1 MGIYVK
7 KGDILRGNKI
17 ECNARKLSR
26 IKKKKQKSRTDI
38 KSKLSHYTIMQ
49 NVRYKKNYSITV
61 KNNNQMFLEYKI
73 KNKRRI
79 LSLIFSFFFN
89 SFNNTI

>member
-26 IKKKKQKSRTDI
+26 IKKTKKVEQT
-38 KSKLSHYTIMQ
+38 
-49 NVRYKKNYSITV
+49 
-61 KNNNQMFLEYKI
+61 
-73 KNKRRI
+73 
-79 LSLIFSFFFN
+79 
-89 SFNNTI
+89 

>member
-26 IKKKKQKSRTDI
+26 IKKKK
-38 KSKLSHYTIMQ
+38 
-49 NVRYKKNYSITV
+49 
-61 KNNNQMFLEYKI
+61 
-73 KNKRRI
+73 
-79 LSLIFSFFFN
+79 
-89 SFNNTI
+89 